1 MSLHLPI
8 KMPPKRTTAVILM
21 PACTQKPGCQWESI
35 SLWKAIR
42 GLEKLSL
49 MAILAMDAN
58 NDGNTD
64 EKHTVDKL
72 KADIEM

>member
-1 MSLHLPI
+1 MSLHPPI

-21 PACTQKPGCQWESI
+21 PACMREAGDADGVHFTLESHPR
-35 SLWKAIR
+35 LGKAIA
-42 GLEKLSL
+42 E
-49 MAILAMDAN
+49 AILAMDTN
-58 NDGNTD
+58 SDGNTD

>member
-1 MSLHLPI
+1 M
-8 KMPPKRTTAVILM
+8 
-21 PACTQKPGCQWESI
+21 ESI

-42 GLEKLSL
+42 GLEKLSPE
-49 MAILAMDAN
+49 AILAMDAN